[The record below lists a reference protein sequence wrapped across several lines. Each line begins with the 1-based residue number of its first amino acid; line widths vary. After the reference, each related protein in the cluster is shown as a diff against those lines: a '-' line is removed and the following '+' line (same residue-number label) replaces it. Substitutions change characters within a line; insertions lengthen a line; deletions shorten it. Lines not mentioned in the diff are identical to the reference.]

1 MILSI
6 SGVDVSYGADA
17 IIKDVEFSL
26 KEGEKVAIVGRNG
39 CGKTTL
45 LRLIT
50 GELTPDHKDSNTPS
64 IVSIA
69 DGAVIGSLDQ
79 MSFTDEN
86 ACLSDEIKSVFR
98 PILKMKEEID
108 ELLHKLDTAPD
119 EETSTRYAT
128 LQERFNYLGGYRLD
142 KDYELLVQRFGF
154 SDEEL
159 KRPLSSF
166 SGGQRTKIAFIKLLL
181 SKPDILILDEPT
193 NHLDISTISWLEG
206 YLASYRG
213 AVILVSHDRMFID
226 RIAETVYEIERGKI
240 KRYPGNYTAF
250 AKRKRELREKQQK
263 DYEAQQKEIERLN
276 AVAERFIHKATKASM
291 AKSKLK
297 AIEHMD
303 IIEKPEEDDIRAFHA
318 LTEPARE
325 SGNDVLETEN
335 LAIGYDSVLSK
346 VTMKLKKGQKLGII
360 GGNGLGKSTF
370 LRTIAG
376 QLPAKGGK
384 YRYGHGVELG
394 YFEQQMARYES
405 NKTVFDEFRDAYPTL
420 TDTAVRNILGGFL
433 FTGDDVFKELT
444 MLSGGEKVRLTL
456 AKIFQERPNLLLL
469 DEPTNHVDI
478 AGKEAL
484 EDMMRDFKGS
494 LIFVSH
500 DRYLVSRV
508 ADSLLIFT
516 EGKVEYFPFDYEEY
530 IRNRGSENLKN
541 EDGVWRIGNRVDE
554 APEKKKD
561 DRPDRGA
568 NPGKERSKMERRF
581 KRLEELMA
589 ECDEK
594 KAALTAELE
603 APENA
608 SDFVK
613 LGELQT
619 AIEELDRQAESYMEE
634 WAEIGEKL
642 EA

>member
-26 KEGEKVAIVGRNG
+26 KEGEKAAIVGRNG

-86 ACLSDEIKSVFR
+86 ARLADEIRTVFL

-108 ELLHKLDTAPD
+108 LLLKQLDEDPD
-119 EETSTRYAT
+119 EEKSARYAA
-128 LQERFNYLGGYRLD
+128 LEERFNYLGGYRLD

-154 SDEEL
+154 SEEEL
-159 KRPLSSF
+159 NRPLSSF

-226 RIAETVYEIERGKI
+226 HVAETVYEIERGKI

-250 AKRKRELREKQQK
+250 AKRKREMREKQKK
-263 DYEAQQKEIERLN
+263 DYEAQQKEIERLSGL
-276 AVAERFIHKATKASM
+276 AERFIHKATKASM

-346 VTMKLKKGQKLGII
+346 VTMRLKKGQKLGII

-384 YRYGHGVELG
+384 YRYGHNVELG

-433 FTGDDVFKELT
+433 FTGDEVFKELS

-484 EDMMRDFKGS
+484 EDMMREFKGS

-500 DRYLVSRV
+500 DRYLVDRV

-516 EGKVEYFPFDYEEY
+516 ENGAEYFPFNYEEY
-530 IRNRGSENLKN
+530 IRNRGKESLKN
-541 EDGVWRIGNRVDE
+541 EEGVWRIGNRTQE
-554 APEKKKD
+554 EPAAPKE
-561 DRPDRGA
+561 DRPGRGA
-568 NPGKERSKMERRF
+568 NPGKERAKMERRF
-581 KRLEELMA
+581 NRLEELMA

-594 KAALTAELE
+594 KAALQKELE

-613 LGELQT
+613 LSELQT
-619 AIEELDRQAESYMEE
+619 AIDELDAQAAAYMEE